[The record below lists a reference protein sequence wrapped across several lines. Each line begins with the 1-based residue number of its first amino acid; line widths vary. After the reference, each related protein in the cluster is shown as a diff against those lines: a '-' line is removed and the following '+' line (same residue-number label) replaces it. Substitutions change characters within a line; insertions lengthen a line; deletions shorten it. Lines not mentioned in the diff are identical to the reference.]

1 MADDLKELAPIVIKK
16 RMKAN
21 HAPHGGAWKVA
32 YADFVTAMM
41 AFFLL
46 LWLLNVVTESNK
58 QGISNYFEPDTS
70 EVERATGS
78 GQALAGLAQVA
89 EGALKSAGS
98 PPSVTVPIATAGS
111 KTGGD
116 EGQQDDKAAAAL
128 AQAEA
133 KRLQSEL
140 ESFAKVEAEIRQ
152 ALQEIP
158 ELNDMQD
165 SLMIDYTP
173 DGLRIQILDQED
185 IAMFVPGRALLNDH
199 GRKILAIVANVITKM
214 PNAVVVTGHTD
225 SSGGSNQNYSNW
237 ELSGDRANTARRV
250 MVEFGLGAQK
260 IVKVAGKADREHLFP
275 DKPKS
280 PLNRRIGIIL
290 QRQAPLTAPAEGE
303 ERAALDTAN
312 ARG

>member
-1 MADDLKELAPIVIKK
+1 MSDDLNALKPIVIKRK
-16 RMKAN
+16 IKAN
-21 HAPHGGAWKVA
+21 HPPHGGAWKVA

-46 LWLLNVVTESNK
+46 LWLLNVTTEQNK

-70 EVERATGS
+70 EEEKSSGS
-78 GQALAGLAQVA
+78 GQALSGLAQIA

-98 PPSVTVPIATAGS
+98 PPSVTVAIATAGS

-116 EGQQDDKAAAAL
+116 EGKEDKKDAAAL
-128 AQAEA
+128 AEAEE
-133 KRLQSEL
+133 KRLQTEL

-173 DGLRIQILDQED
+173 EGLRIQILDQED
-185 IAMFVPGRALLNDH
+185 IPMFVTGRAVLNDH
-199 GRKILAIVANVITKM
+199 GRKMLAIVANVITKM
-214 PNAVVVTGHTD
+214 PNPVVLTGHTD
-225 SSGGSNQNYSNW
+225 TSKSSKRNYGNW

-250 MVEFGLGAQK
+250 MVEFGLGATK
-260 IVKVAGKADREHLFP
+260 IAKVAGKADKELLFP
-275 DKPKS
+275 DKPSS
-280 PLNRRIGIIL
+280 PLNRRISIIL
-290 QRQAPLTAPAEGE
+290 QKQKPLTELPQQASAGDAESEG
-303 ERAALDTAN
+303 
-312 ARG
+312 